1 MSGFRPLLLFWA
13 CILGGLLAGAAALQ
27 LMGPPGARLASQ
39 PRTPV
44 LPQAAPAPAHAA
56 ASLPARLP
64 ASTPNPAPEA
74 RLALSAIPDPDPALQ
89 EPAPDLPGRLL
100 PRSNGARQP
109 SVLYAAAFD
118 PAERHPRVTLVISG
132 AGLDRALT
140 AQADH
145 VLPAAI
151 DFAFSAYTP
160 APDGLRLAAQARR
173 AGREC
178 LVSIPME
185 PNGFPANEEGN
196 RALLTGASPD
206 LLRTNLEWSLSG
218 VPGCVGATDASDGL
232 YGERFAESRAI
243 FADMQHEVA
252 QRGLLYLDARPQ
264 PDPGLDASP
273 NASPEPSVPAASEG
287 ADAMSG
293 YRADIVVDRDATP
306 EQPADASAIDANL
319 ARLDELAA
327 RRGAAIGVAGPLS
340 PVLLDRVSVWAHG
353 LAARGLVLAPLSA
366 MPRPARAKPAL
377 QAQKR

>member
-13 CILGGLLAGAAALQ
+13 CILGGLLAGAAVVQ
-27 LMGPPGARLASQ
+27 LMGPPGARPARQ
-39 PRTPV
+39 ARTPT
-44 LPQAAPAPAHAA
+44 LPPAAPAPSHAA

-74 RLALSAIPDPDPALQ
+74 RLASSAIPDPDPALQ
-89 EPAPDLPGRLL
+89 EPAPDLPGRML

-118 PAERHPRVTLVISG
+118 PAERHPRVALVISG
-132 AGLDRALT
+132 AGLDRSLT

-145 VLPAAI
+145 VLPAAV

-160 APDGLRLAAQARR
+160 LKDGLRLAAQARR

-196 RALLTGASPD
+196 RALLTGASPE

-218 VPGCVGATDASDGL
+218 VSGCVGATDASDGL
-232 YGERFAESRAI
+232 YGERFAESRTM
-243 FADMQHEVA
+243 FADMQREVA
-252 QRGLLYLDARPQ
+252 QRGLLYFDARPR
-264 PDPGLDASP
+264 PDAGLDASP
-273 NASPEPSVPAASEG
+273 DASSAPAAPAVSEG
-287 ADAMSG
+287 TDAPPG
-293 YRADIVVDRDATP
+293 YRADIVVDREATP
-306 EQPADASAIDANL
+306 EQPADASTIDANL
-319 ARLDELAA
+319 ARLDEIAA

-366 MPRPARAKPAL
+366 MPRAAGAKPAL
-377 QAQKR
+377 QAQTR